1 MTTLVNDCFN
11 LSKLYNSYYRHNS
24 LGWNSSEFINNTGV
38 CVGACDLGGI
48 RYSSDELYWSDYF
61 KSYNA
66 LGASNGPSNWILDK
80 LEKYVEQYNP
90 HTILF
95 VISRLSPQKTIM
107 VDDQIVSLTYNNP
120 DLIRFLYIK
129 RKISREQR
137 DEYIRE
143 MNRYTLDSIIESENF
158 QSFIDR
164 LYSIT
169 VDRRFRW
176 TNNLTQISVDY
187 WEKVL
192 PIMLSDKYMRENF
205 IGSLKAIDY
214 KQDGAIGCQTSELIY
229 RAFNSTL

>member
-1 MTTLVNDCFN
+1 M
-11 LSKLYNSYYRHNS
+11 
-24 LGWNSSEFINNTGV
+24 
-38 CVGACDLGGI
+38 
-48 RYSSDELYWSDYF
+48 
-61 KSYNA
+61 
-66 LGASNGPSNWILDK
+66 GASNGLSNWILDK

>member
-1 MTTLVNDCFN
+1 
-11 LSKLYNSYYRHNS
+11 
-24 LGWNSSEFINNTGV
+24 
-38 CVGACDLGGI
+38 
-48 RYSSDELYWSDYF
+48 
-61 KSYNA
+61 
-66 LGASNGPSNWILDK
+66 
-80 LEKYVEQYNP
+80 
-90 HTILF
+90 
-95 VISRLSPQKTIM
+95 M